1 MTSHADTRHA
11 FPSHAEAAPGG
22 IPERPRRS
30 LTHPAR
36 TGMLLVSPAL
46 ALVVLLVVVPLAFAV
61 YISLT
66 DWPLIGAYH
75 FIGLRNYTHL
85 NQDTVFSH
93 SIVYTLVYTG
103 IVTGP
108 ILVVGYLMALL
119 VRSNRRGAGLLRTV
133 FFLPYVIGLTTLSFF
148 ALVELQPGTGAV
160 NWLLQTLGITNG
172 QTAWLISV
180 VPATGFICVLVV
192 WGVSG
197 LTMLLLLAGMQAI
210 PADVYES
217 AELDGASRIKQE
229 LLITVPLLRRTIA
242 LSLIIS
248 VIGSLLAF
256 NQFFILTQGG
266 PGTSTATVVLWIYE
280 QAFTNLHLG
289 EATTLSIVLV
299 VVIGIISAVQF
310 LALRRDEP

>member
-1 MTSHADTRHA
+1 MSTDVAD
-11 FPSHAEAAPGG
+11 PAAVAV
-22 IPERPRRS
+22 PERPRRS

-36 TGMLLVSPAL
+36 TGLLLVSPAL
-46 ALVVLLVVVPLAFAV
+46 ALVVLLVIVPLAFAV
-61 YISLT
+61 FISLT
-66 DWPLIGAYH
+66 NWPLIGNYQY
-75 FIGLRNYTHL
+75 IGLHNYTHL
-85 NQDTVFSH
+85 TQDTVFLH
-93 SIVYTLVYTG
+93 SIVYTLIYTG

-108 ILVVGYLMALL
+108 ILVLGYLMAML
-119 VRSNRRGAGLLRTV
+119 VRSNRRGAGILRTA

-160 NWLLQTLGITNG
+160 NWLLQTVGITNG
-172 QTAWLISV
+172 ETAWLISV

-197 LTMLLLLAGMQAI
+197 LTMLLLLSGMQAI
-210 PADVYES
+210 PGEIYES
-217 AELDGASRIKQE
+217 AELDGASRLKKE

-248 VIGSLLAF
+248 IIGSLLAF

-280 QAFTNLHLG
+280 QAFINLHLG
-289 EATTLSIVLV
+289 EATTLSLVLV
-299 VVIGIISAVQF
+299 IAVGIISAVQF
-310 LALRRDEP
+310 VALRQDDA

>member
-1 MTSHADTRHA
+1 V
-11 FPSHAEAAPGG
+11 
-22 IPERPRRS
+22 I
-30 LTHPAR
+30 
-36 TGMLLVSPAL
+36 
-46 ALVVLLVVVPLAFAV
+46 VPLAFAV
-61 YISLT
+61 FISLT
-66 DWPLIGAYH
+66 NWPLIGNYQY
-75 FIGLRNYTHL
+75 IGLHNYTHL
-85 NQDTVFSH
+85 TQDTVFLH
-93 SIVYTLVYTG
+93 SIVYTLIYTG

-108 ILVVGYLMALL
+108 ILVLGYLMAML
-119 VRSNRRGAGLLRTV
+119 VRSNRRGAGILRTA

-160 NWLLQTLGITNG
+160 NWLLQTVGITNG
-172 QTAWLISV
+172 ETAWLISV

-197 LTMLLLLAGMQAI
+197 LTMLLLLSGMQAI
-210 PADVYES
+210 PGEIYES
-217 AELDGASRIKQE
+217 AELDGASRLKKE

-248 VIGSLLAF
+248 IIGSLLAF

-289 EATTLSIVLV
+289 EATTLSLVLV
-299 VVIGIISAVQF
+299 IAVGIISAVQF
-310 LALRRDEP
+310 VALRQDNA

>member
-1 MTSHADTRHA
+1 MSTDVADT
-11 FPSHAEAAPGG
+11 AAVA

-36 TGMLLVSPAL
+36 TGLLLVSPAL
-46 ALVVLLVVVPLAFAV
+46 ALVVLLVIVPLAFAV
-61 YISLT
+61 FISLT
-66 DWPLIGAYH
+66 NWPLIGNYQY
-75 FIGLRNYTHL
+75 IGLHNYTHL
-85 NQDTVFSH
+85 TQDTVFLH
-93 SIVYTLVYTG
+93 SIVYTLIYTG

-108 ILVVGYLMALL
+108 ILVLGYLMAML
-119 VRSNRRGAGLLRTV
+119 VRSNRRGAGILRTA

-160 NWLLQTLGITNG
+160 NWVLQTVGITNG
-172 QTAWLISV
+172 ETAWLISV

-197 LTMLLLLAGMQAI
+197 LTMLLLLSGMQAI
-210 PADVYES
+210 PGEIYES
-217 AELDGASRIKQE
+217 AELDGASRLKKE

-248 VIGSLLAF
+248 IIGSLLAF

-266 PGTSTATVVLWIYE
+266 PGTTTATVVLWIYE

-289 EATTLSIVLV
+289 EATTLSLVLV
-299 VVIGIISAVQF
+299 IAVGIISAVQF
-310 LALRRDEP
+310 VALRQDDA

>member
-1 MTSHADTRHA
+1 MGATATH
-11 FPSHAEAAPGG
+11 PAASAAV
-22 IPERPRRS
+22 PERRRRS

-36 TGMLLVSPAL
+36 TGLLLVSPAL
-46 ALVVLLVVVPLAFAV
+46 ALVVLLVLVPLGFAV

-66 DWPLIGAYH
+66 DWPLMGSYH
-75 FIGLRNYTHL
+75 FIGLRNYTHI
-85 NQDTVFSH
+85 NQDTVFLH
-93 SIVYTLVYTG
+93 SIIYTLIYTG

-119 VRSNRRGAGLLRTV
+119 VRSGRRGAGLLRTV

-148 ALVELQPGTGAV
+148 AYVELQPGTGAV
-160 NWLLQTLGITNG
+160 NWLLETLGISNG
-172 QTAWLISV
+172 QTAWLIS
-180 VPATGFICVLVV
+180 PGLATGFICALVV

-210 PADVYES
+210 PPEVYES
-217 AELDGASRIKQE
+217 AELDGASRVKQE
-229 LLITVPLLRRTIA
+229 LWVTVPLLRRTIA
-242 LSLIIS
+242 LALIIS

-289 EATTLSIVLV
+289 EATSLSIVLV
-299 VVIGIISAVQF
+299 IVIAIISAIQF
-310 LALRRDEP
+310 RALREDDA

>member
-1 MTSHADTRHA
+1 MSTAVAD
-11 FPSHAEAAPGG
+11 PAAVAV
-22 IPERPRRS
+22 PERPRRS

-36 TGMLLVSPAL
+36 TGLLLVSPAL
-46 ALVVLLVVVPLAFAV
+46 ALVVLLVIVPLAFAV
-61 YISLT
+61 FISLT
-66 DWPLIGAYH
+66 NWPLIGNYQY
-75 FIGLRNYTHL
+75 IGLHNYTHL
-85 NQDTVFSH
+85 TQDTVFLH
-93 SIVYTLVYTG
+93 SIVYTLIYTG

-108 ILVVGYLMALL
+108 ILVLGYLMAML
-119 VRSNRRGAGLLRTV
+119 VRSNRRGAGFLRTA

-160 NWLLQTLGITNG
+160 NWLLQTVGITNG
-172 QTAWLISV
+172 ETAWLISV

-197 LTMLLLLAGMQAI
+197 LTMLLLLSGMQAI
-210 PADVYES
+210 PGEIYES
-217 AELDGASRIKQE
+217 AELDGASRLKKE

-248 VIGSLLAF
+248 IIGSLLAF

-289 EATTLSIVLV
+289 EATTLSLVLV
-299 VVIGIISAVQF
+299 VVVGIISAVQF
-310 LALRRDEP
+310 VALRQDDA

>member
-1 MTSHADTRHA
+1 MAVHAAEPDTT
-11 FPSHAEAAPGG
+11 
-22 IPERPRRS
+22 IPERSRHS

-36 TGMLLVSPAL
+36 TGILLVSPAL
-46 ALVVLLVVVPLAFAV
+46 VLVVLLVVVPLGFAV

-66 DWPLIGAYH
+66 DWPLIGNFH

-85 NQDTVFSH
+85 NQDTVFTH
-93 SIVYTLVYTG
+93 SIIYTLIYAG

-108 ILVVGYLMALL
+108 ILVLGYLMALL
-119 VRSNRRGAGLLRTV
+119 VRSGRRGAGLLRTV

-148 ALVELQPGTGAV
+148 ALVELQPGTGAI

-210 PADVYES
+210 PSDVYES
-217 AELDGASRIKQE
+217 AELDGASRLKQE

-242 LSLIIS
+242 LTLIIS

-266 PGTSTATVVLWIYE
+266 PGTSTATVVVWIYE

-310 LALRRDEP
+310 IALRQDEP

>member
-1 MTSHADTRHA
+1 MSTDVAD
-11 FPSHAEAAPGG
+11 PAAVAV
-22 IPERPRRS
+22 PERPRRS

-36 TGMLLVSPAL
+36 TGLLLVSPAL
-46 ALVVLLVVVPLAFAV
+46 ALVVLLVIVPLAFAV
-61 YISLT
+61 FISLT
-66 DWPLIGAYH
+66 NWPLIGNYQY
-75 FIGLRNYTHL
+75 IGLHNYTHL
-85 NQDTVFSH
+85 TQDTVFLH
-93 SIVYTLVYTG
+93 SIVYTLIYTG

-108 ILVVGYLMALL
+108 ILVLGYLMAML
-119 VRSNRRGAGLLRTV
+119 VRSNRRGAGILRTA

-160 NWLLQTLGITNG
+160 NWLLQTVGITNG
-172 QTAWLISV
+172 ETAWLISV

-197 LTMLLLLAGMQAI
+197 LTMLLLLSGMQAI
-210 PADVYES
+210 PGEIYES
-217 AELDGASRIKQE
+217 AELDGASRLKKE

-248 VIGSLLAF
+248 IIGSLLAF

-289 EATTLSIVLV
+289 EATTLSLVLV
-299 VVIGIISAVQF
+299 VVVGIISAVQF
-310 LALRRDEP
+310 VALRQDGA

>member
-1 MTSHADTRHA
+1 MSTDVAD
-11 FPSHAEAAPGG
+11 PAAVAV
-22 IPERPRRS
+22 PERPRRS

-36 TGMLLVSPAL
+36 TGLLLVSPAL
-46 ALVVLLVVVPLAFAV
+46 ALVVLLVIVPLAFAV
-61 YISLT
+61 FISLT
-66 DWPLIGAYH
+66 NWPLIGNYQY
-75 FIGLRNYTHL
+75 IGLHNYTHIG
-85 NQDTVFSH
+85 QDTVFVH
-93 SIVYTLVYTG
+93 SIIFTLIYTG

-108 ILVVGYLMALL
+108 ILVLGYLMAML
-119 VRSNRRGAGLLRTV
+119 VRSNRRGAGFLRTA

-160 NWLLQTLGITNG
+160 NWLLQTVGITNG
-172 QTAWLISV
+172 ETAWLISV

-197 LTMLLLLAGMQAI
+197 LTMLLLLSGMQAI
-210 PADVYES
+210 PGEIYES
-217 AELDGASRIKQE
+217 AELDGASRLKKE

-248 VIGSLLAF
+248 ITGSLLAF

-289 EATTLSIVLV
+289 EATSLSIVLV
-299 VVIGIISAVQF
+299 LVVGIISAVQF
-310 LALRRDEP
+310 VALRQGDA

>member
-1 MTSHADTRHA
+1 MSTDVAD
-11 FPSHAEAAPGG
+11 PAAVAV
-22 IPERPRRS
+22 PERPRRS

-36 TGMLLVSPAL
+36 TGLLLVSPAL
-46 ALVVLLVVVPLAFAV
+46 ALVVLLVIVPLAFAV
-61 YISLT
+61 FISLT
-66 DWPLIGAYH
+66 NWPLIGNYQY
-75 FIGLRNYTHL
+75 IGLHNYTHL
-85 NQDTVFSH
+85 TQDTVFLH
-93 SIVYTLVYTG
+93 SIVYTLIYTG

-108 ILVVGYLMALL
+108 ILVLGYLMAML
-119 VRSNRRGAGLLRTV
+119 VRSNRRGAGILRTA

-160 NWLLQTLGITNG
+160 NWLLQTVGITNG
-172 QTAWLISV
+172 ETAWLISV

-197 LTMLLLLAGMQAI
+197 LTMLLLLSGMQAI
-210 PADVYES
+210 PGEIYES
-217 AELDGASRIKQE
+217 AELDGASRLKKE

-248 VIGSLLAF
+248 IIGSLLAF

-289 EATTLSIVLV
+289 EATTLSLVLV
-299 VVIGIISAVQF
+299 IAVGIISAVQF
-310 LALRRDEP
+310 VALRQDDA